1 MFEDLPAL
9 MPIQFF
15 GLVCDCSYLAGK
27 ISVECERDYALPC
40 TADCL
45 DEESFADLYC
55 GWNEEKISVRAEVQ
69 EPFQKI
75 GETDFRRGDSLE
87 IFIDTRDLKSKAV
100 VTRFCHHFV
109 FFPAEYQGY
118 YGREISRFRNEDTHR
133 LCSPE
138 DLEVSVDLRADS
150 YSLVVDIPAHCLFG
164 YEPQNFPK
172 IGFTYRLNRG
182 DRGPQHFAVSSQ
194 EYIIEQHP
202 ALWATLKLQ
211 K

>member
-15 GLVCDCSYLAGK
+15 GLVSDCLYVKGTLKEDRSYVLA
-27 ISVECERDYALPC
+27 S

-55 GWNEEKISVRAEVQ
+55 GWNEEKFSIRAKSNV
-69 EPFQKI
+69 PFKKV
-75 GETDFRRGDSLE
+75 GDTDFRKGDCLE

-100 VTRFCHHFV
+100 ITRFCHHFI
-109 FFPAEYQGY
+109 FFPVEFQGHHA
-118 YGREISRFRNEDTHR
+118 REISRFRNEDTHR

-138 DLEVSVDLRADS
+138 DLEVNAELESDGYTLAI
-150 YSLVVDIPAHCLFG
+150 DIPAHCLFG
-164 YEPQNFPK
+164 YEPETSPK
-172 IGFTYRLNRG
+172 IGFTYRFNRAEG
-182 DRGPQHFAVSSQ
+182 PPQHFSVSSQ
-194 EYIIEQHP
+194 EYAIEQHP